1 MKNITLKH
9 LRYACAVADQGH
21 FGRAADMQSVS
32 QPALSMQVKDLEER
46 LGQPLFERGPRMV
59 RPTVFGEDFLQR
71 ARAILQSVD
80 DLGDLAQISKGGMI
94 RRLRL
99 GIIPTVA
106 PYLLPRLIA
115 DLTELYPGLDLQVRE
130 SVTPRL
136 LAELAEGQLDAAIV
150 ALPVSEPTLTE
161 VPLMTEDFVLIRP
174 QADDSK
180 PVPDAGQ
187 LRQMRLLLLEEGH
200 CFRDQALAFCDTRS
214 ARPREWLDGSAL
226 TTLVQMVG
234 AGIGVTLI
242 PDMAVVIE
250 ANSAPVSVARFAR
263 PVPSRTIGRIWR
275 RSTPMAAQLLQIS
288 DQVRTTALTLHGA
301 MSVDAA

>member
-1 MKNITLKH
+1 MKHITLKH

-21 FGRAADMQSVS
+21 FGRAADVQSVS
-32 QPALSMQVKDLEER
+32 QPALSMQIKDLEER
-46 LGQPLFERGPRMV
+46 LGQPLFERGPRTV
-59 RPTVFGEDFLQR
+59 RPTSFGDEFLQR
-71 ARAILQSVD
+71 ARIILQSVD
-80 DLGDLAQISKGGMI
+80 DLGDLAKVSKDGMI

-99 GIIPTVA
+99 GVIPTVA

-136 LAELAEGQLDAAIV
+136 IAELGEGQLDAAIV
-150 ALPVSEPTLTE
+150 ALPVSEPSLTE
-161 VPLMTEDFVLIRP
+161 VPLMAEDFVLIRP
-174 QADDSK
+174 RSDDAK

-200 CFRDQALAFCDTRS
+200 CFRDQALAFCDTGS
-214 ARPREWLDGSAL
+214 SRPREWLDGSAL

-242 PDMAVVIE
+242 PDMAVALE
-250 ANSAPVSVARFAR
+250 TRNAPVSIARFSQ
-263 PVPSRTIGRIWR
+263 PCPSRTIGMVWR
-275 RSTPMAAQLLQIS
+275 RSTPMAKQLFQIS
-288 DQVRTTALTLHGA
+288 TKIRTTALTLHGA
-301 MSVDAA
+301 TPIDPT